1 MQPLRKTIQKG
12 FTLVELLIVVII
24 LALLAAIV
32 VPQFAS
38 STDDAKLAS
47 LDTTLSNVRAAI
59 DLYYQQHG
67 EYPGALTAVDVACGG
82 TDGTG
87 DASNAAQR
95 AQAFLD
101 QLSLYTD
108 ANGGACSVKDANFE
122 FGPYLKKGSLPD
134 NPITNVGE
142 LLAEFV
148 VINTGDLVMA
158 ADGPNGGWKYD
169 VVTGKFIAN
178 DNTDIDGAGPGT
190 ETYDQR

>member
-1 MQPLRKTIQKG
+1 MQPIRKAIQKG

-47 LDTTLSNVRAAI
+47 LDTTLGNVRSAI

-67 EYPGALTAVDVACGG
+67 EYPGALTAVDVACTA

-87 DASNAAQR
+87 TGGAGAQGVL
-95 AQAFLD
+95 AFAD
-101 QLSLYTD
+101 QMSLYTD
-108 ANGGACSVKDANFE
+108 ADGGACSVKDANFQ
-122 FGPYLKKGSLPD
+122 FGPYLKKATLPA
-134 NPITNVGE
+134 NPITGVAT
-142 LLAEFV
+142 LV
-148 VINTGDLVMA
+148 VIDTGDLLMSG
-158 ADGPNGGWKYD
+158 DGANGGWKYD
-169 VVTGKFIAN
+169 INVGKFIAN
-178 DNTDIDGAGPGT
+178 DTTDIDGTGPGT